1 MIKIMAVIMGILY
14 YSTQLYSGIQ
24 YEIIQRL
31 YPMKP
36 EVIRVLDIDM
46 NNQQIRVENGLSFG
60 VLYGFET
67 TSAMVE
73 DNQATIGVNGMFYN
87 DLGLPYGLMVHEGKP
102 IRAQYIGTPTVVID
116 TNNQV
121 SIADVRLKA
130 FATIHNQDI
139 ELYGFNG
146 LVPDGKWVLFDEVY
160 GKTTR
165 VRRPSTNYMIRDNL
179 VVDIIITDQPVA
191 LKGWDHV
198 LTFVGENTTIKIGDT
213 FKLELNYGLGDVNVK
228 EAFGTGAWLVKN
240 GENVAKEYEAFMGYT
255 TAYQPRTLVGITGDN
270 HLVLAVVDGR
280 LEGESLGMTGQES
293 AKLMLELGCIQAAY
307 LDGGSSSTLVM
318 NNKVI
323 NEPSGGEERA
333 VAHSI
338 LIFHQ
343 KK

>member
-1 MIKIMAVIMGILY
+1 MVKIMAAIMGILY
-14 YSTQLYSGIQ
+14 YATQLYSGIQ
-24 YEIIQRL
+24 YEVIQRVHPL
-31 YPMKP
+31 KP

-46 NNQQIRVENGLSFG
+46 NNEQIRVENGLSFG

-67 TSAMVE
+67 TSAMVKE
-73 DNQATIGVNGMFYN
+73 NKATMGINGMFYN
-87 DLGLPYGLMVHEGKP
+87 DLGLPYGLMVHKGKP
-102 IRAQYIGTPTVVID
+102 IRAQFIGTPTVLID

-130 FATIHNQDI
+130 SVTMHNQNI

-146 LVPDGKWVLFDEVY
+146 LVPDGRWVLFDEVY

-165 VRRPSTNYMIRDNL
+165 VRRLSTNYMIREER
-179 VVDIIITDQPVA
+179 VVDIIVSDQPVA

-198 LTFVGENTTIKIGDT
+198 LTYVGEYSAIKVGDA
-213 FKLELNYGLGDVNVK
+213 FKLELNYGLDDIEVK

-240 GENVAKEYEAFMGYT
+240 GENVAKDYEAFMGYT
-255 TAYQPRTLVGITGDN
+255 TAYQPRTLVGVTGDN
-270 HLVLAVVDGR
+270 HLVFAVVDGR
-280 LEGESLGMTGQES
+280 IEGRSLGMSGRES
-293 AKLMLELGCIQAAY
+293 AKLMLELGCTHAAY
-307 LDGGSSSTLVM
+307 LDGGSSSTMVI

-323 NEPSGGEERA
+323 NKPSGGEERA

-338 LIFHQ
+338 LIYHL